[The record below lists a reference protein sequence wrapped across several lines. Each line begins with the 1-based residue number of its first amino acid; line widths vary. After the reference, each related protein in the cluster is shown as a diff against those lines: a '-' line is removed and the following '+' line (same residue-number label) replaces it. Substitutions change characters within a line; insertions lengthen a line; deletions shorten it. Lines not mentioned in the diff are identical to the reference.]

1 MYNTRFPTNSFAK
14 NHILVSSLVPIYYTV
29 SCLSVLYN
37 CLELSCYPLVST
49 SCQLPKM
56 MNRNESDRQGVLCFL
71 IKNRKTLKTIFIACK
86 KSYDKAVVETQ
97 VLGVKP
103 PQICKKTK
111 EKCPKVWGMQ
121 KTKYKRKKKWT
132 KKIASILET
141 IFILNIIIIIMAN
154 SNCRIEESFPIRC
167 CLDWFVP
174 LGYETY
180 F

>member
-121 KTKYKRKKKWT
+121 KTKYKRKKREQ

-154 SNCRIEESFPIRC
+154 SNCRIEESFPIRY
-167 CLDWFVP
+167 CLDWFVL

>member
-1 MYNTRFPTNSFAK
+1 
-14 NHILVSSLVPIYYTV
+14 
-29 SCLSVLYN
+29 
-37 CLELSCYPLVST
+37 
-49 SCQLPKM
+49 

-121 KTKYKRKKKWT
+121 KQNIKEKKGNKKNCINPGNNFHIKYHNNNNGK
-132 KKIASILET
+132 
-141 IFILNIIIIIMAN
+141 
-154 SNCRIEESFPIRC
+154 
-167 CLDWFVP
+167 
-174 LGYETY
+174 
-180 F
+180 